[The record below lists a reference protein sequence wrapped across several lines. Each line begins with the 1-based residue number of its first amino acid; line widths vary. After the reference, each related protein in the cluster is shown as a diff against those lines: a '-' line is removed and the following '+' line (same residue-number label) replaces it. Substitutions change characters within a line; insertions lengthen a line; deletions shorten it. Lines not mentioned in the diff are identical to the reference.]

1 MAFLLQLADSMFPE
15 GAGRPKA
22 VAKMGSPAKLINEL
36 ILDLDAKDAVDALWR
51 ARGYLQMT
59 CRGRACCAGC
69 GWCFAGMGA
78 RRPQMNEHCNKIAR

>member
-36 ILDLDAKDAVDALWR
+36 IVDAKDAVDAFWR
-51 ARGYLQMT
+51 ARLPAP
-59 CRGRACCAGC
+59 CR
-69 GWCFAGMGA
+69 
-78 RRPQMNEHCNKIAR
+78 